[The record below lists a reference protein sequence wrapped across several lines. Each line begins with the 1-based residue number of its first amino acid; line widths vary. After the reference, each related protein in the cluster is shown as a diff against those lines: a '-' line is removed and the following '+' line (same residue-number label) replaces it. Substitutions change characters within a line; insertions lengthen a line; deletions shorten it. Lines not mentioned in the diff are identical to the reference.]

1 MHVTEGAGTRRT
13 HRHGILLARSPPV
26 VVAALFAGAAAATP
40 SRSNA
45 GIPISVNVIPI
56 ANTLPLDVGIKQGFF
71 EKQGLDVKKVVLQSG
86 NDIMLALANNQGEIG
101 FAGWVPAMIGRT
113 SGIAITAVAT
123 SEVEGTNVLDN
134 WQNIMVKGSSSIQT
148 PADLAGK
155 TIAVNA
161 LKGVGEVMIR
171 AALEKSER
179 RSELDQAAWRCRSRR
194 CGRRWRTAR
203 STPPGCPSRS
213 CRRS

>member
-1 MHVTEGAGTRRT
+1 MERTSRQAPEPRRR
-13 HRHGILLARSPPV
+13 HRHGILLATSLPPRRG
-26 VVAALFAGAAAATP
+26 VAGRCGGRD
-40 SRSNA
+40 SVRSNA
-45 GIPISVNVIPI
+45 GDPISVNVIPI

-123 SEVEGTNVLDN
+123 SEVEGTNALDN

-155 TIAVNA
+155 
-161 LKGVGEVMIR
+161 
-171 AALEKSER
+171 
-179 RSELDQAAWRCRSRR
+179 RSP
-194 CGRRWRTAR
+194 
-203 STPPGCPSRS
+203 STH
-213 CRRS
+213 